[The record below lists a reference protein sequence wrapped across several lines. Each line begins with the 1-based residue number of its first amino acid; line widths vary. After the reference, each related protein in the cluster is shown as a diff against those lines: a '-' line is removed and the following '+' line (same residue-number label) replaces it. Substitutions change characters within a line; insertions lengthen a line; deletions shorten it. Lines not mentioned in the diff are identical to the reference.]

1 MNRLIWDFR
10 LRRLTCLTYPESDP
24 GNDIVQCA
32 QLGRLSNPV
41 LITFKPFIV
50 KLAKNGFHTLFLV
63 VHMANLFMGL
73 KTAFHFI
80 LIQEKCLFHNYGM
93 N

>member
-41 LITFKPFIV
+41 LITLKPIYCQTCKQWFPDTIARCAYDKSV
-50 KLAKNGFHTLFLV
+50 HEPEVRTSFHLDPRKMSVSQLRD
-63 VHMANLFMGL
+63 
-73 KTAFHFI
+73 
-80 LIQEKCLFHNYGM
+80 
-93 N
+93 